1 MQLRITKLF
10 AFEMAHALTDY
21 EGRCSN
27 IHGHSYKLAVT
38 VSGEAAASPLGMVID
53 FSCLKAIVQEHVV
66 EPFDHA
72 LVLSTRS
79 PYPHDLPTKT
89 VMLPFEPTTEN
100 LLQHFAAL
108 LSPHLPEG
116 IALCSLRLQ
125 ETENSYA
132 ELVF

>member
-53 FSCLKAIVQEHVV
+53 FSCLKAIV
-66 EPFDHA
+66 
-72 LVLSTRS
+72 
-79 PYPHDLPTKT
+79 
-89 VMLPFEPTTEN
+89 
-100 LLQHFAAL
+100 
-108 LSPHLPEG
+108 
-116 IALCSLRLQ
+116 
-125 ETENSYA
+125 
-132 ELVF
+132 